1 MKRKIGIIGLGFIG
15 FEYASKLLNGGYS
28 LTVLDCDAEKQRKV
42 VSLGAIGATTPAQVA
57 KNSDIVL
64 LALPNSEIVEATMG
78 GKNGVLSAL
87 DRGKLVIDTSSC
99 RPQTSVLLDAL
110 CREKGAGFLDAPLTR
125 KAKGHILMVSGS
137 KEDFAI
143 AEEIFGC
150 ISYKYQ
156 RVGEAGAGQT
166 LKKIQQG
173 IGAGLLAVY
182 AENIELTKS
191 CGLDPKLLRE
201 LLEFDIPDSL
211 YTEDYAGGGNLWM
224 NYKDLGYLMEIAH
237 DKCANVPLSAL
248 VHEIFKAVRIS
259 GEPDWI
265 QAGIQTYYR
274 KLNTTKRTTLKKRTI
289 THGER

>member
-15 FEYASKLLNGGYS
+15 VEYATKLLNAGYS
-28 LTVLDCDAEKQRKV
+28 LTVLDTDAKKQRKII
-42 VSLGAIGATTPAQVA
+42 SLGALGVNTPAQVA
-57 KNSDIVL
+57 KNSDIVI

-78 GKNGVLSAL
+78 GENGVLSAL
-87 DRGKLVIDTSSC
+87 GRGKLVIDTSSC

-110 CREKGAGFLDAPLTR
+110 CKEKGAGFLDAPLTR
-125 KAKGHILMVSGS
+125 KAEGHILMVSGS
-137 KEDFAI
+137 RENFAV
-143 AEEIFGC
+143 AEEIFNC
-150 ISYKYQ
+150 ISYKYHL
-156 RVGEAGAGQT
+156 VGEAGAGQT
-166 LKKIQQG
+166 LKKIQQA

-191 CGLDPKLLRE
+191 CGLDPELLRE

-237 DKCANVPLSAL
+237 DKCANVPISAL

-259 GEPDWI
+259 GEPNWI
-265 QAGIQTYYR
+265 QAGIRTYYR
-274 KLNTTKRTTLKKRTI
+274 RLNTT
-289 THGER
+289 E